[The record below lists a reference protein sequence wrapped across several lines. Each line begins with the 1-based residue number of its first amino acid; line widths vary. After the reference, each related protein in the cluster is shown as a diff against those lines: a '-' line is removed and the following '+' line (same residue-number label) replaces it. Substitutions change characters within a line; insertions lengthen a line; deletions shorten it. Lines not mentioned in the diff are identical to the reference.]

1 MGFLGGMGTLTGP
14 LLGALV
20 LEVLQQYL
28 TQSVS
33 GTGTYLIAY
42 GVLFLAVILLLPR
55 GVIPTVAQLLERRR
69 ARAANTAQTALDPA
83 ARGGVAGVAQ

>member
-1 MGFLGGMGTLTGP
+1 
-14 LLGALV
+14 V

-55 GVIPTVAQLLERRR
+55 GVIPTVSEFVASRR
-69 ARAANTAQTALDPA
+69 AKGQQRSDRAVDA
-83 ARGGVAGVAQ
+83 APRGGVAGVAR